1 MKQRRG
7 KQHIAVFMLFVRS
20 SLYPVLVLSAL
31 MAAAEWQLFHF
42 AWKALEQQY
51 LDGESVMR
59 TAEVIV
65 DKAGMELVFLMTLGI
80 MTILLVKTGRSM
92 GSHQEYTLY
101 RLGITPKSVC
111 LWQALYNS
119 CCFFLLWAV
128 QAVVAFG
135 LGLYFVQ
142 AADRSLVTNQ
152 SLFLAFYRNDFL
164 HAVLP
169 LERMMGWVR
178 NVAWFLALGC
188 SISYDSYC
196 SRRGKHS
203 VWLWALL
210 VGGIASFSQGLGAT
224 GLGAAVVLYLVILA
238 VMGYFTLVE
247 GEWAFDEE

>member
-1 MKQRRG
+1 MKQSKI

-20 SLYPVLVLSAL
+20 SLYPVLVLSVL
-31 MAAAEWQLFHF
+31 MAAAEWLLFHF
-42 AWKALEQQY
+42 AWQTLERQY
-51 LDGESVMR
+51 LDGATALR
-59 TAEVIV
+59 NAEVIV
-65 DKAGMELVFLMTLGI
+65 DKAGMELVFFAALGI
-80 MTILLVKTGRSM
+80 LTILLAKMERNM
-92 GSHQEYTLY
+92 GSRPEYSLY
-101 RLGITPKSVC
+101 RLNITPKSVC

-135 LGLYFVQ
+135 LVVYFTHT
-142 AADRSLVTNQ
+142 AESGLVTNQ

-169 LERMMGWVR
+169 LERMAGWGR
-178 NVAWFLALGC
+178 NAVWFLALGA
-188 SISYDSYC
+188 SIAYDVYC

-203 VWLWALL
+203 IWLWALL
-210 VGGIASFSQGLGAT
+210 VGGFAGFSKGLGAS
-224 GLGAAVVLYLVILA
+224 GLGAAMVLYLVILG